1 MPASE
6 FISATIPATIP
17 AKDAQLQFWSEA
29 LAPAESRK
37 YFDDLIASTPW
48 RQDKIRLFGRHVAIP
63 RLQAWYGDT
72 HCHYSYSG
80 LRLAP
85 LPWAP
90 QLLQLKARV
99 EQLCQHRFNCV
110 LLNLYRSGSD
120 SNGWHS
126 DDEPELG
133 LQPVIAS
140 LSLGA
145 TRRFKLRH
153 KYDNTVAGITIDLSN
168 GSLLVMSGHSQSHWQ
183 HCLPKTARQ
192 IEPRINLTFRN
203 ILHGPN

>member
-1 MPASE
+1 MPACE
-6 FISATIPATIP
+6 LIPAQ
-17 AKDAQLQFWSEA
+17 DAQLQFWSEA
-29 LAPAESRK
+29 LTPTDSEQC
-37 YFDDLIASTPW
+37 FNDLIASTPW
-48 RQDKIRLFGRHVAIP
+48 RQDKIQLFGRRIAIP

-80 LRLAP
+80 LNLAP
-85 LPWAP
+85 LPWTP
-90 QLLQLKARV
+90 QLLQLKTRV
-99 EQLCQHRFNCV
+99 EQLSQHTFNCV
-110 LLNLYRSGSD
+110 LLNLYRNGSD

-133 LQPVIAS
+133 EQPVIAS
-140 LSLGA
+140 LSLGE

-153 KYDNTVAGITIDLSN
+153 KYNKAIKGITINLNS